1 MNSKWSFSVVS
12 WIITIVI
19 AIIVMIPIYS
29 QIGSQYNFYIENIAF
44 ILIFLTFSRW
54 IFLTKHHWF
63 SHTDWFKV
71 LFVFAVIPILLYV
84 VDNLWDF
91 QRFMDEDGIRS
102 IMENISASNQAAL
115 SKYIKAEMTFFWAG
129 AFVACIVLP
138 LRMINSMWR
147 VRHRG
152 KV

>member
-1 MNSKWSFSVVS
+1 MNSKWSFSLIS
-12 WIITIVI
+12 WIISIVI
-19 AIIVMIPIYS
+19 AVIVMIPIYS
-29 QIGSQYNFYIENIAF
+29 QIGDQYGFYFENIAF

-71 LFVFAVIPILLYV
+71 FFVFAVIPILLYV

-91 QRFMDEDGIRS
+91 QRFMDEDGISS
-102 IMENISASNQAAL
+102 IMDNLSANKQSSL

-129 AFVACIVLP
+129 AFVASLVLP
-138 LRMINSMWR
+138 LRMLNSMWR

>member
-1 MNSKWSFSVVS
+1 MNSKLSFSIIS
-12 WIITIVI
+12 WVISIVI
-19 AIIVMIPIYS
+19 AVFVMAPIYT
-29 QIGSQYNFYIENIAF
+29 QIGDQYDFYIENIAF

-71 LFVFAVIPILLYV
+71 FFIFAVIPILLYII
-84 VDNLWDF
+84 DNLWDF
-91 QRFMDEDGIRS
+91 QRFMDEDGIKS
-102 IMENISASNQAAL
+102 IMENLSVDKQSSL
-115 SKYIKAEMTFFWAG
+115 SKYLKAEMTFFWAG
-129 AFVACIVLP
+129 AFVSTIILP